1 MGEEK
6 KRLPLGLENFEQI
19 IKDNYYYVD
28 KTGLISELIRNGGMV
43 NLFTRPRRFGKTLN
57 MSMLEYFFSIEG
69 DKSIFDG
76 LEILKDQKL
85 CDEYMGKYPV
95 ISVSLKGINAAAY
108 EGAFDFAVQIMQ
120 RAAEAFQF
128 LCDSEC
134 LSEHDKEAY
143 KKLLDS
149 NMSEAVFCSG
159 LRRLSE
165 LLAKHY
171 GTKVILLIDEYDVP
185 LAKAFANGYYDQ
197 MVFLIRNLLEQ
208 ALKTNSSLKLAV
220 LTGCM
225 RISKESIFTGLNNF
239 TTFTIA
245 DVDFDEYFGFT
256 DQEVRDLLTYYE
268 CADKYESIK
277 EWYDGYRFGN
287 VDVYCPWDVV
297 SYLRSL
303 RTNREAIPQNYWIN
317 TSSNAEVKEFIRQSK
332 NLTTKREI
340 ERLMAGESIT
350 KTIHPELTYKEMY
363 ESIENIWSVLFATGY
378 LTQSGQ
384 VDARKFKLRIPNL
397 EIRDIFKTQI
407 MEYFKESVAK
417 DGDMLG
423 RFCKALKNG
432 EEKKVEDIFESYL
445 KKTISIRDTFVRK
458 EMKENFYHGILLGI
472 LGIKEEWGVF
482 SNQETGEGY
491 SDILIETENS
501 ETAILIEVKYAGDG
515 NLDVACE
522 RALKQVEER
531 KYDEELREN
540 GVDKILKY
548 GIACYMKR
556 CKVKLA
562 EESYIET

>member
-6 KRLPLGLENFEQI
+6 KRLPVGLENFEQI

-69 DKSIFDG
+69 DKRIFDG
-76 LEILKDQKL
+76 LEILKDPKL

-297 SYLRSL
+297 SHLRSL

-317 TSSNAEVKEFIRQSK
+317 TSSNAEVKEFIGQSK